1 MAEAGQAK
9 RGRKAAEVQELDPQ
23 AAIDLG
29 SLPNQLGYVLRRAQ
43 ATVIQTYAAPFAEAG
58 LRPAQYSVLTILDR
72 NPGLSP
78 SHVAD
83 ALAINRTNFVPLFD
97 SLVRRGFAER
107 RPVAT
112 SRRTH
117 ALYLTTAGK
126 AQLDKA
132 SRLLI
137 QHEQLFASKLGS
149 GNLDCL
155 VGLLLQLTEA
165 LVESETAA
173 SDAAVQRRSPRRSRR
188 SRLDGFV

>member
-9 RGRKAAEVQELDPQ
+9 RGRKAADAQEPARQ
-23 AAIDLG
+23 ADVDLG
-29 SLPNQLGYVLRRAQ
+29 SLPKQLGYVLRRAQ
-43 ATVIQTYAAPFAEAG
+43 AAVIQTYTAPFAEAG
-58 LRPAQYSVLTILDR
+58 LRPAQYSVMTVLDR

-117 ALYLTTAGK
+117 ALFLTPAGK
-126 AQLDKA
+126 AQLEKA
-132 SRLLI
+132 SRLLL
-137 QHEQLFASKLGS
+137 QHEQFFASKLGG

-155 VGLLLQLTEA
+155 VGLLLQLTGA
-165 LVESETAA
+165 LMENETAGA
-173 SDAAVQRRSPRRSRR
+173 DAAAPNRSPRRSRR